1 MQLRRKPPINPP
13 RVEPGT
19 ELDVRRTLEHQR
31 ACNADDGNHGTV
43 FVPKWTTER
52 YPGIALAVEEIDW
65 LQIEPEGDFNDENL
79 P

>member
-1 MQLRRKPPINPP
+1 MQVRRKPPINPS
-13 RVEPGT
+13 RVEPGS
-19 ELDVRRTLEHQR
+19 ELDVQRTLEYLR
-31 ACNADDGNHGTV
+31 ACDADDGNHSTV
-43 FVPKWTTER
+43 FAPKWMMER